1 MDSKSQKSPE
11 LNASGSAPHSAPISS
26 ASEGSNHTPSHA
38 PSHVSPARGLALLA
52 LVLAACAL
60 LGGFWGPSAK
70 ATAAGTDDLQDSVKS
85 FTHVLSVVGRNYA
98 DPVDTDKAIYDGA
111 IPGMLHVLDP
121 HSNFFDPKQYAL
133 FREEQ
138 EGKYYGVGM
147 VVAQKDNQTIV
158 QYPFANS
165 PAAKS
170 GIRPGDVILKVDS
183 KVCTGLT
190 TTEVADMLKGDK
202 GTTVHISL
210 GREGWDKPLEVTVIR
225 DEIPR
230 PGVEYYTMVRP
241 GIGYVRVST
250 FNETTD
256 SDLSAALKALG
267 YPKLDGLII
276 DLRNNGGG
284 LLNQAVGMCDMFLD
298 KNQIVVSHRGRS
310 SPEHPY
316 YAVRGNQ
323 GVEVPLVVLVNGQSA
338 SASEIVTGAI
348 QDHDRG
354 LVVGEVT
361 FGKGLVQ
368 TQYPLS
374 EDTMM
379 LLTTARYYTPS
390 GRLIQ
395 RDYKNQTLYDYH
407 YNPQRPKAPEVKL
420 TDTGRQV
427 YGQGG
432 ITPDVVVPWPKENS
446 FEELLERRG
455 VLYPSSQTVGDFV
468 QFYLGSRPTITKDFE
483 VDDSVIAQ
491 FRKYLTQQHIQ
502 FTDAQIQDNSAWL
515 KWEIKREV
523 FTSAFGVNG
532 GYKVELENDPQLD
545 KAIESIPQAKALYAS
560 ARKIVAER
568 EGASVTQP

>member
-1 MDSKSQKSPE
+1 MPLLESSHSTNSQQ
-11 LNASGSAPHSAPISS
+11 
-26 ASEGSNHTPSHA
+26 A
-38 PSHVSPARGLALLA
+38 PSRPTRGIVLFAMVIFVS
-52 LVLAACAL
+52 AL
-60 LGGFWGPSAK
+60 LGRLVYEPQLRAN
-70 ATAAGTDDLQDSVKS
+70 AANSDDMQDSVKQ
-85 FTHVLSVVGRNYA
+85 FTRVLSVVERNYA

-147 VVAQKDNQTIV
+147 IVTSRDNQTVV
-158 QYPFANS
+158 QAPFVNS
-165 PAAKS
+165 PAYKA
-170 GIRPGDVILKVDS
+170 GIRPGDLILKVDG

-190 TTEVADMLKGDK
+190 TTEVADMLKGAK

-210 GREGWDKPLEVTVIR
+210 GREGWEQPIEVTVVR

-230 PGVEYYTMVRP
+230 PGVEFSTMVKP

-256 SDLSAALKALG
+256 EDLSDALKQLDVS
-267 YPKLDGLII
+267 KLDGLII
-276 DLRNNGGG
+276 DLRGNGGG
-284 LLNQAVGMCDMFLD
+284 LLNQAVGMADMFLD
-298 KNQIVVSHRGRS
+298 KGELVVSHRGRAS
-310 SPEHPY
+310 AEHSY

-338 SASEIVTGAI
+338 SASEIVSGAI

-354 LVVGEVT
+354 LIVGET
-361 FGKGLVQ
+361 SFGKGLVQ
-368 TQYPLS
+368 TQFPIS
-374 EDTMM
+374 EDTAL

-395 RDYKNQTLYDYH
+395 RDYKNVTLYDYH
-407 YNPQRPKAPEVKL
+407 YNPKPPQAPEVKL

-432 ITPDVVVPWPKENS
+432 ITPDVIVPDRKPTE
-446 FEELLERRG
+446 FEDLLERRG
-455 VLYPSSQTVGDFV
+455 VFYPGPQGVGDFV
-468 QFYLGSRPTITKDFE
+468 RFYLGQRPTVTREF
-483 VDDSVIAQ
+483 VADDAVIAQ
-491 FRKYLTQQHIQ
+491 LKKYLTQQRVT
-502 FTDAQIQDNSAWL
+502 FTDQQIQDNLPWL
-515 KWEIKREV
+515 KWEIKREI
-523 FTSAFGVNG
+523 FTTVLGLNE
-532 GYKVELENDPQLD
+532 GYKVALENDPQLD
-545 KAIESIPQAKALYAS
+545 KAVTSIPQARALYAN

-568 EGASVTQP
+568 ETGTRP

>member
-1 MDSKSQKSPE
+1 MEPSQRPSE
-11 LNASGSAPHSAPISS
+11 SEANVNSAPSRSS
-26 ASEGSNHTPSHA
+26 T
-38 PSHVSPARGLALLA
+38 RGLL
-52 LVLAACAL
+52 L
-60 LGGFWGPSAK
+60 LGIVLGVSAVLGGLYGPSVR
-70 ATAAGTDDLQDSVKS
+70 ATAAGSDDLQDSVKS
-85 FTHVLSVVGRNYA
+85 FTRVLAVVQRNYA

-121 HSNFFDPKQYAL
+121 HSNFFDPKQFAI

-147 VVAQKDNQTIV
+147 VVSGKDNQTVV
-158 QYPFANS
+158 QAPFVNS
-165 PAAKS
+165 PAAKA
-170 GIRPGDVILKVDS
+170 GIRPGDIILKVDG
-183 KVCTGLT
+183 KVCTGLS

-210 GREGWDKPLEVTVIR
+210 GREGWDKPIEVTVIR

-230 PGVEYYTMVRP
+230 PGVEYYTLVKP
-241 GIGYVRVST
+241 GIGYVWVST

-256 SDLSAALKALG
+256 ADLANALKQLD

-276 DLRNNGGG
+276 DLRGNGGG
-284 LLNQAVGMCDMFLD
+284 LLNQAVGMADMFLD
-298 KNQIVVSHRGRS
+298 KSQLVVSHRGRS

-323 GVEVPLVVLVNGQSA
+323 GIEVPLVVLVNGSSA
-338 SASEIVTGAI
+338 SASEIVSGAI

-354 LVVGEVT
+354 LIVGETT

-368 TQYPLS
+368 TQFPLS

-407 YNPQRPKAPEVKL
+407 YNPQPPRAPEVKL

-427 YGQGG
+427 FGEGG
-432 ITPDVVVPWPKENS
+432 ITPDITVAWPKPDN

-455 VLYPSSQTVGDFV
+455 VVYPLQQTVGDFV
-468 QFYLGSRPTITKDFE
+468 RFYLGERPTITKDFV
-483 VDDSVIAQ
+483 VDDAVISDLK
-491 FRKYLTQQHIQ
+491 KYLTQQHIQ
-502 FTDAQIQDNSAWL
+502 FTDAQIDQNLPWL

-523 FTSAFGVNG
+523 FTTVFGLNA
-532 GYKVELENDPQLD
+532 GYKVQLENDPQLE
-545 KAIESIPQAKALYAS
+545 KAIQAIPQAKALYAN
-560 ARKIVAER
+560 ARKIATER
-568 EGASVTQP
+568 EAAGLNRQP

>member
-1 MDSKSQKSPE
+1 MLFAIVIFVSAMLGRLVYEPQ
-11 LNASGSAPHSAPISS
+11 LRANAANS
-26 ASEGSNHTPSHA
+26 
-38 PSHVSPARGLALLA
+38 
-52 LVLAACAL
+52 
-60 LGGFWGPSAK
+60 
-70 ATAAGTDDLQDSVKS
+70 DDLQDSVKQ
-85 FTHVLSVVGRNYA
+85 FTRVLSVVERNYA

-147 VVAQKDNQTIV
+147 IVASRDNQTVV
-158 QYPFANS
+158 QAPFVNS
-165 PAAKS
+165 PAYKA
-170 GIRPGDVILKVDS
+170 GIRPGDVILKVDG

-190 TTEVADMLKGDK
+190 TTEVADMLKGAK

-210 GREGWDKPLEVTVIR
+210 GREGWEQPIEVTVVR

-230 PGVEYYTMVRP
+230 PGVEFFTMVKP

-256 SDLSAALKALG
+256 EDLSDALKQLDVS
-267 YPKLDGLII
+267 KLDGLII

-284 LLNQAVGMCDMFLD
+284 LLNQAVGMADMFLD
-298 KNQIVVSHRGRS
+298 KGELVVSHRGRAS
-310 SPEHPY
+310 AEHSY

-323 GVEVPLVVLVNGQSA
+323 GVEVPLIVLVNGQSA
-338 SASEIVTGAI
+338 SASEIVSGAI

-354 LVVGEVT
+354 LIVGET
-361 FGKGLVQ
+361 SFGKGLVQ
-368 TQYPLS
+368 TQFPIS
-374 EDTMM
+374 EDTAL

-395 RDYKNQTLYDYH
+395 RDYKNVTLYDYH
-407 YNPQRPKAPEVKL
+407 YNPKPPQAPDVKL

-432 ITPDVVVPWPKENS
+432 ITPDVIVAEPKPTE
-446 FEELLERRG
+446 FQDLLERRG
-455 VLYPSSQTVGDFV
+455 VFYPGQQGVGDFV
-468 QFYLGSRPTITKDFE
+468 RFYLGQRPAVTREF
-483 VDDSVIAQ
+483 VADDAVIAQ
-491 FRKYLTQQHIQ
+491 LKKYLTQERIA
-502 FTDAQIQDNSAWL
+502 FTDEQIQANLPWL
-515 KWEIKREV
+515 RWEIKREI
-523 FTSAFGVNG
+523 FTTVLGLNE

-545 KAIESIPQAKALYAS
+545 KAIASIPQARALYAN

-568 EGASVTQP
+568 EGGATRP

>member
-1 MDSKSQKSPE
+1 MEPSQKPYE
-11 LNASGSAPHSAPISS
+11 SAAAEAGRKPSRSS
-26 ASEGSNHTPSHA
+26 T
-38 PSHVSPARGLALLA
+38 RGLLLLA
-52 LVLAACAL
+52 VVLGVSAV
-60 LGGFWGPSAK
+60 LGGLYGPSVR
-70 ATAAGTDDLQDSVKS
+70 ATAAGSDDLQDSVKS
-85 FTHVLSVVGRNYA
+85 FTRVLAVVQRNYA

-121 HSNFFDPKQYAL
+121 HSNFFDPKQFAI

-147 VVAQKDNQTIV
+147 VVAGKDNQTVV
-158 QYPFANS
+158 QAPFVNS
-165 PAAKS
+165 PAAKA
-170 GIRPGDVILKVDS
+170 GIRPGDVILKVDG
-183 KVCTGLT
+183 KVCAGLT

-210 GREGWDKPLEVTVIR
+210 GREGWDKPIEVTVVR

-230 PGVEYYTMVRP
+230 PGVEYYTTVEP
-241 GIGYVRVST
+241 GIGYVWVST

-256 SDLSAALKALG
+256 SDLANALKQLD
-267 YPKLDGLII
+267 YPKLNGLII
-276 DLRNNGGG
+276 DLRGNGGG
-284 LLNQAVGMCDMFLD
+284 LLNQAVGMADMFLD
-298 KNQIVVSHRGRS
+298 KNQLVVSHRGRS

-323 GVEVPLVVLVNGQSA
+323 GIEVPLIVLVNGQSA
-338 SASEIVTGAI
+338 SASEIVSGSI

-354 LVVGEVT
+354 LIVGETT

-368 TQYPLS
+368 TQFPLS

-407 YNPQRPKAPEVKL
+407 YNPQPPRAPEVKL

-427 YGQGG
+427 FGEGG
-432 ITPDVVVPWPKENS
+432 ITPDVVVAWPKPDS

-455 VLYPSSQTVGDFV
+455 VVYPLQQTVGDFV
-468 QFYLGSRPTITKDFE
+468 RFYLGERPTITKDFV
-483 VDDSVIAQ
+483 VDDSVIGELK
-491 FRKYLTQQHIQ
+491 KYLTQQHVQ
-502 FTDAQIQDNSAWL
+502 FTEAQIDQNLPWL

-523 FTSAFGVNG
+523 FITVFGLNA
-532 GYKVELENDPQLD
+532 GYKVQLENDPQLE
-545 KAIESIPQAKALYAS
+545 KAIQVIPQAKALYAN
-560 ARKIVAER
+560 ARKIATER
-568 EGASVTQP
+568 EAAGLNKPQ